1 VCVCVCRCMHV
12 YVCVC
17 VCVCVCARA
26 RVCRIWLGSNAHLC
40 VASVFEVQDISY
52 SYNVGCHLVYAM

>member
-1 VCVCVCRCMHV
+1 MHV